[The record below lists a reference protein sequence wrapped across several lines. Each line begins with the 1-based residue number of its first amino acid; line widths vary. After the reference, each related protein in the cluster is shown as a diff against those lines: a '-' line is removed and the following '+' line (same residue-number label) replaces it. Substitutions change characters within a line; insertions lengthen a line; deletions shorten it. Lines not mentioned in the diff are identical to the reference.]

1 MRTYFTTSDFRLPTS
16 DFRLPTHKEILM
28 DALSLTILGASA
40 ATQNPGGACA
50 SYLVRGEG
58 TALALD
64 MGSGA
69 FGRLQAHIAP
79 PEVDA
84 VVISHMHAD
93 HILDLIPYR
102 YYLAFSSGGQEGT
115 SRPRLLLPPGG
126 HETLLRVSAPQDPAP
141 TFFSDVF
148 DVAEYDPARP
158 LAVGGLTISFYQ
170 MRHIAHTYGLRVSGA
185 AGTTGTLAYS
195 ADSGPCQD
203 AAGEPQWSLGGRSM
217 ARVTTRSLTR
227 LKLVTQGS
235 PAASCQGLLDVARDA
250 ALFLCENANA
260 DDSTYPLHLTPRQAA
275 TYARD
280 AGAHRLLLTHRW
292 HAYGLDEAARAAA
305 EIFGGPVSTARGGET
320 YAI

>member
-1 MRTYFTTSDFRLPTS
+1 
-16 DFRLPTHKEILM
+16 M
-28 DALSLTILGASA
+28 DTLSLTILGASA

-79 PEVDA
+79 AEVDA

-102 YYLAFSSGGQEGT
+102 YYLAFSSAGQGGT

-126 HETLLRVSAPQDPAP
+126 HEALLRVSAQQDPSP
-141 TFFSDVF
+141 TFYADVF
-148 DVAEYDPARP
+148 DVAEYDPVRT
-158 LAVGGLTISFYQ
+158 LRIGGLEIGFYP
-170 MRHIAHTYGLRVSGA
+170 MRHHSPHTYGLRVSGA

-195 ADSGPCQD
+195 ADSGPCQ
-203 AAGEPQWSLGGRSM
+203 
-217 ARVTTRSLTR
+217 
-227 LKLVTQGS
+227 
-235 PAASCQGLLDVARDA
+235 GLLDVARDA
-250 ALFLCENANA
+250 DLFLCENANTE
-260 DDSTYPLHLTPRQAA
+260 DSTYPLHLTPRQAG

-280 AGAHRLLLTHRW
+280 AGARRLLLTHRW
-292 HAYGLDEAARAAA
+292 YVHDLDEAARAAS
-305 EIFGGPVSTARGGET
+305 EVFDGPVSIAREGET
-320 YAI
+320 YAV

>member
-1 MRTYFTTSDFRLPTS
+1 
-16 DFRLPTHKEILM
+16 M

-40 ATQNPGGACA
+40 ATQNPGGACS

-79 PEVDA
+79 VEVDA

-102 YYLAFSSGGQEGT
+102 YYLAFSSCGQEGT

-158 LAVGGLTISFYQ
+158 LAVGGLTISFYP

-195 ADSGPCQD
+195 ADSGPCQ
-203 AAGEPQWSLGGRSM
+203 
-217 ARVTTRSLTR
+217 
-227 LKLVTQGS
+227 
-235 PAASCQGLLDVARDA
+235 GLLDVARDA

-260 DDSTYPLHLTPRQAA
+260 ADSIYPLHLTPRQAA

-280 AGAHRLLLTHRW
+280 AGARRLLLTHRW
-292 HAYGLDEAARAAA
+292 HAYGLDEAARAAS
-305 EIFGGPVSTARGGET
+305 EVFDGPVSIAREGET
-320 YAI
+320 YAV